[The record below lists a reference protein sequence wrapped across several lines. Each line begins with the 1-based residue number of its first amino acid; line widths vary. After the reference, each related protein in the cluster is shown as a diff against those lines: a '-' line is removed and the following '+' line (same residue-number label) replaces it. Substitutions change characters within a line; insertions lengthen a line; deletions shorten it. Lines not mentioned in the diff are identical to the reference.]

1 MASLHPGAW
10 REIEAMV
17 RKTGKGVIFDMEPAI
32 EALGLDRIIET
43 VGAKR
48 VIELIGSKRFIAE
61 IGSKRVIED
70 VGLDEFFANLSAAD
84 RRELKRRL
92 Q

>member
-1 MASLHPGAW
+1 
-10 REIEAMV
+10 MV

-32 EALGLDRIIET
+32 EAMGLDRIIEQ

-48 VIELIGSKRFIAE
+48 VIELIGFRRCIE
-61 IGSKRVIED
+61 LIGMD
-70 VGLDEFFANLSAAD
+70 NLVASLSPAQ

-92 Q
+92 L